1 MDVGAGLGSTGR
13 KSKPML
19 KIMVYS
25 YENNLVL
32 FKERISV
39 WLIGLL
45 KE

>member
-25 YENNLVL
+25 YENIINTIANNY
-32 FKERISV
+32 RILSR
-39 WLIGLL
+39 
-45 KE
+45 